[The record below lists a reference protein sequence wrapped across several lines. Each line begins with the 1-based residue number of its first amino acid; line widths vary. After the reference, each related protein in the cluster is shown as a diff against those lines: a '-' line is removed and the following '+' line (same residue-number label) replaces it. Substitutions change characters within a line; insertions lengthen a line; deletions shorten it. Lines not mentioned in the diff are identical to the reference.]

1 MGATELAAHCLG
13 MMRVRGESLAAAESL
28 TAGLITSTFASV
40 PGASD
45 VLLGG
50 IASYATEVKVS
61 VLGVPREVI
70 DEHGVISAECAA
82 EMAGR
87 ARVLFGADWAVA
99 ATGVAG
105 PDEQDGHPVGEVY
118 VAVASRE
125 GATVESLDLDGD
137 RDEIRA
143 SATEQAMAL
152 LERRLTAASTGS
164 RAG

>member
-40 PGASD
+40 PGAYD

-70 DEHGVISAECAA
+70 DEHG
-82 EMAGR
+82 
-87 ARVLFGADWAVA
+87 AVPHPA
-99 ATGVAG
+99 PTGTALR
-105 PDEQDGHPVGEVY
+105 
-118 VAVASRE
+118 SRRTI
-125 GATVESLDLDGD
+125 G
-137 RDEIRA
+137 
-143 SATEQAMAL
+143 
-152 LERRLTAASTGS
+152 STDS
-164 RAG
+164 IT